1 MTLSPSRPP
10 WISPNILRRNKT
22 RLHTASDGQ
31 KYDVGPESLNA
42 SPSYKYFGQRSGS
55 SMFSFIDERHLLFHG
70 DVINSSEREAPY
82 DIDGLMHNNVVKSD
96 IHSVDMHGF
105 SEAIFGAT
113 HLLGFYFAPR
123 LKRLGRQQLYA
134 FERRKVYQERGFH
147 ILPDKYVTVEIIKEQ
162 WDEILRLIATM
173 KLKLTPASQIFKRL
187 NSYTKQHRLY
197 QALKAFGQIIKTLFI
212 LTYIDDVE
220 LRQSIEKQLN
230 KVEHSQ
236 KFAKAV
242 YHGGNQ
248 EFLQATKEEQ
258 EKAEACKRLIQ
269 NAIILWNY
277 LYLSKKVMEEG

>member
-1 MTLSPSRPP
+1 
-10 WISPNILRRNKT
+10 
-22 RLHTASDGQ
+22 
-31 KYDVGPESLNA
+31 
-42 SPSYKYFGQRSGS
+42 
-55 SMFSFIDERHLLFHG
+55 
-70 DVINSSEREAPY
+70 
-82 DIDGLMHNNVVKSD
+82 
-96 IHSVDMHGF
+96 
-105 SEAIFGAT
+105 
-113 HLLGFYFAPR
+113 
-123 LKRLGRQQLYA
+123 
-134 FERRKVYQERGFH
+134 
-147 ILPDKYVTVEIIKEQ
+147 
-162 WDEILRLIATM
+162 LRLIATI

-220 LRQSIEKQLN
+220 LRQSVEKQLN

-277 LYLSKKVMEEG
+277 LYLSKKVMEEHDKAGRQQLLRTIQAGSVVTWGHVHLQGEYDFSEEKMRDSMRFNFFQILAFKLEEKWEEEK